1 MQIKVENVETRRR
14 GGGKRPLNSYVY
26 YITKGKL
33 VLVESHSKTLS
44 VFDNST
50 KSFVKPII
58 ISETEKIEVGDLYYW
73 NGLIIKDHEVP
84 TTESTMRSKD
94 FHKGAFKILA
104 LPEHFSPEQLQMI
117 VDGKLKDGE
126 KVLVECKI
134 HDKWLKENPPFDNNK
149 GKEYYQIKLN
159 PHIALH
165 KVEESIID
173 KLKSIKPDYD
183 KAESY
188 QHGFHDAVEVMIKWF
203 EQNVK

>member
-1 MQIKVENVETRRR
+1 MQIKVEHVEKHLITKSVMLGDQPTR
-14 GGGKRPLNSYVY
+14 VEEVI
-26 YITKGKL
+26 ITKGKL

-126 KVLVECKI
+126 KLFVESFVLV
-134 HDKWLKENPPFDNNK
+134 HMVVKEILMN
-149 GKEYYQIKLN
+149 LN
-159 PHIALH
+159 
-165 KVEESIID
+165 
-173 KLKSIKPDYD
+173 
-183 KAESY
+183 
-188 QHGFHDAVEVMIKWF
+188 G
-203 EQNVK
+203 